1 MKQQK
6 LSGKERHN
14 GKEPYTNAVTN
25 TEQQVYNSCSRIE
38 PQRTTPI
45 SRLQKQ
51 KRRNLRES
59 SQQLSPR
66 RYFSLL
72 PEQKKQHFES
82 SKHVED
88 YEYQRDRQTQRETE
102 REKKSLPR
110 RERFISSS
118 YDHHRETPHAS
129 LFPSRTSSLV
139 LFPSVCHLSFSRKQQ
154 HTHTKHS

>member
-1 MKQQK
+1 MQSRTRNSKCTTVAAG
-6 LSGKERHN
+6 LNPKE
-14 GKEPYTNAVTN
+14 
-25 TEQQVYNSCSRIE
+25 
-38 PQRTTPI
+38 TTPI

-66 RYFSLL
+66 RSFSLL

-88 YEYQRDRQTQRETE
+88 YEYQRERHRETQRERE
-102 REKKSLPR
+102 RGREKKSLPR

-118 YDHHRETPHAS
+118 YNHHRETPHAF

-154 HTHTKHS
+154 HTHTKHSSRHRE

>member
-1 MKQQK
+1 MQSRTRNSKCTTVAAG
-6 LSGKERHN
+6 LNPKE
-14 GKEPYTNAVTN
+14 
-25 TEQQVYNSCSRIE
+25 
-38 PQRTTPI
+38 TTPI

-59 SQQLSPR
+59 SQKLSPR
-66 RYFSLL
+66 RSFSLL
-72 PEQKKQHFES
+72 PEQKKQHFER

-88 YEYQRDRQTQRETE
+88 YEYQRERDTE

-118 YDHHRETPHAS
+118 YNHHRETPHAF

-154 HTHTKHS
+154 HTHTKHSSRHRE